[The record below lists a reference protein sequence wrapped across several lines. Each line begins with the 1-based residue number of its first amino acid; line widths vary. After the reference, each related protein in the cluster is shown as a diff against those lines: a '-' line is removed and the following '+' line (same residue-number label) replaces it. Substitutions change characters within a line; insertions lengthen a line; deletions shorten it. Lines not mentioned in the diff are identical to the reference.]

1 MSFRLITGRAGSGK
15 TTRVRLEIAE
25 RLKADPL
32 GAPIFVIVPDQMS
45 FSMEKSL
52 STQYGLKGTIRAQ
65 VATFKRLAWRILQET
80 GGITRTEVNG
90 FGYRMLIRSLLAENR
105 DEFKLFRQAAD
116 KRGFTEQVEELLKE
130 FSRYCLDCTKMT
142 DMHGELEKVGAPRV
156 LLDKADDLELLMQ
169 KIEERLGT
177 AYVDSE
183 GYLAL
188 LASQVHFSDL
198 IKEAEIYIDGFVT
211 FTTRELEIV
220 EELMKHAKRVTVVL
234 PMEDP
239 YSSADG
245 SQLFFNAMGSA
256 ARLFDAAKRN
266 GVETEEAV
274 HEYGQR
280 RFKSRALAH
289 LESDFDRYPA
299 GQSSSDGDVE
309 IIRAADARAEV
320 HAVARRIRRLMME
333 GMRYRDMAILY
344 RQPEVYDE
352 LIETVFPLYDVP
364 VFISRKKPMLHHPLI
379 EFSRSVLEAAAGGW
393 EYEDLFRAIKTDLFF
408 PHGGDIPEWRD
419 RADRLENFVL
429 ANGIY
434 GDRWFDEKRWKVKRY
449 RGLEFHSPVQTDEE
463 LAAEKDLHMMRD
475 AVREPLANF
484 EARLRR
490 GRTGRDIAATLFTF
504 MEDLNVFDKIVDL
517 RRREEEAGRLFEAA
531 EHDQAWNTWIEVLDQ
546 FVLMFGD
553 QERPLAEFVKILDEG
568 FDTLEFAR
576 IPPSIDEV
584 TVTTIDISRLMDIEA
599 VFVIGVNDGVLP
611 KRIDQEGLLSDR
623 EREWFMEIGFELAP
637 TTKMRLMDELYMAY
651 RAFTTA
657 SSRLFIS
664 YPASD
669 AEGKALIPSLYIKR
683 IAQLLPD
690 VPESVVLNDPSGLP
704 DEESWREY
712 ISHPRATLRHA
723 SMQMRLA
730 EHGGELSAPWRAVVD
745 YYLDDPYWSP
755 IVGRIL
761 RPATGRKRTEN
772 LEADVTE
779 GLYGEEIA
787 SSVSRVESY
796 FSCPF
801 QHFANFGLKL
811 QERSEYELDPPAIGD
826 LFHAALK
833 WIADETER
841 TGKTWGE
848 LSATDCLTLARDAV
862 ESITP
867 YFFNQILLSSSR
879 YHYIKRKITRIM
891 QRTMLSLSKQSK
903 ASGFRPVAIEAA
915 FGPGE
920 TFPPLKIPLKR
931 GRAMQ
936 LRGRIDRVDAA
947 EIGGTPYIRVVDYKS
962 SARAL
967 DLTEVYYGLS
977 LQMLT
982 YLDVALLHSKE
993 WLGTEALPAGVLYMH
1008 VHNPMVRADA
1018 GVMEAREIEA
1028 EAMKSYRMRGYVI
1041 DNPDVVLEMDR
1052 NLEGSSESLP
1062 VRMNKNGTFSKTSK
1076 VLNPASI
1083 ELMRSF
1089 VRHKH
1094 REAGDSMILGD
1105 TRVMPY
1111 RLKDKMPCQTCAF
1124 RSVCQFDPAD
1134 PEQKYKHL
1142 HPLSPEDSVV
1152 RMKKEVDEDESHS
1165 GETR

>member
-15 TTRVRLEIAE
+15 TTRIRREIAE
-25 RLKADPL
+25 RLQDDPL
-32 GAPIFVIVPDQMS
+32 GPPIFVIVPDQMS

-52 STQYGLKGTIRAQ
+52 SAEFGLNGTIRAQ

-116 KRGFTEQVEELLKE
+116 KRGFTEQVEDLLKE

-142 DMHGELEKVGAPRV
+142 DMHGELEKAGAPRA

-169 KIEERLGT
+169 KIEDRLGT

-188 LASQVHFSDL
+188 LASQIHFSEL
-198 IKEAEIYIDGFVT
+198 IQDADIYIDGFVT

-220 EELMKHAKRVTVVL
+220 EELMKHARRLTVVL

-239 YSSADG
+239 YGSASG
-245 SQLFFNAMGSA
+245 SQLFFNAAGSA

-266 GVETEEAV
+266 GVETEETV
-274 HEYGQR
+274 HQYEPL

-289 LESDFDRYPA
+289 LEEEFDRYPA
-299 GQSSSDGDVE
+299 GQSSSGGDVE

-320 HAVARRIRRLMME
+320 HAVARRIRRLMMS
-333 GMRYRDMAILY
+333 GMLYRDMAILY

-379 EFSRSVLEAAAGGW
+379 EFSRSVLEAVADGW
-393 EYEDLFRAIKTDLFF
+393 EYEDIFRAVKTDLLF
-408 PHGGDIPEWRD
+408 PHGADIPEWRD

-429 ANGIY
+429 ANGIR
-434 GDRWFDEKRWKVKRY
+434 GDRWFDEDRWKVKRY
-449 RGLEFHSPVQTDEE
+449 RGLEFHTNVQTDEE
-463 LAAEKDLHMMRD
+463 KAMEADLHLVRD

-490 GRTGRDIAATLFTF
+490 GRTGRDVAATLFTF
-504 MEDLNVFDKIVDL
+504 MEDLDVFDKIVDL
-517 RRREEEAGRLFEAA
+517 RKKEEEAGRLFEAA

-553 QERPLAEFVKILDEG
+553 QERPLGEFIKILDEG

-576 IPPSIDEV
+576 IPPSVDEV

-637 TTKMRLMDELYMAY
+637 TTKMRLMDEQYMAY

-657 SSRLFIS
+657 SSKLFIS
-664 YPASD
+664 YPAAD

-683 IAQLLPD
+683 IGQLLPD
-690 VPESVVLNDPSGLP
+690 TPEATVLNDPAGVP

-730 EHGGELSAPWRAVVD
+730 EHGGELSAPWQAVID
-745 YYLDDPYWSP
+745 YYLKDAYWSP

-772 LEADVTE
+772 LEPDVTS

-811 QERSEYELDPPAIGD
+811 KERGEFTLDPPAVGD

-841 TGKTWGE
+841 TGKAWGA
-848 LSATDCLTLARDAV
+848 LSATECLTLARDAV
-862 ESITP
+862 ESISP

-879 YHYIKRKITRIM
+879 YDYIKRKITRIM
-891 QRTMLSLSKQSK
+891 QRTMLSLSRQAS

-920 TFPPLKIPLKR
+920 AFPPLRIPLRR

-947 EIGGTPYIRVVDYKS
+947 EIDGTPYLRVVDYKS
-962 SARAL
+962 SPRAL

-982 YLDVALLHSKE
+982 YLDVALLHSEE

-1008 VHNPMVRADA
+1008 VHNPMIRAEG
-1018 GVMEAREIEA
+1018 GVMEEAEIRA

-1076 VLNPASI
+1076 VLNPDSI
-1083 ELMRSF
+1083 GLMRSF
-1089 VRHKH
+1089 VRQKH
-1094 REAGDSMILGD
+1094 REAGDSMIAGD
-1105 TRVMPY
+1105 TRVLPY
-1111 RLKDKMPCQTCAF
+1111 RLKDRMPCQTCAF
-1124 RSVCQFDPAD
+1124 RSVCQFDPTD
-1134 PEQKYKHL
+1134 PAQTYKHL
-1142 HPLSPEDSVV
+1142 HPLSPEDSVG
-1152 RMKKEVDEDESHS
+1152 RMKKEVGSDEHT
-1165 GETR
+1165 GETD